1 VKEVAAGAK
10 RVDLWIPVPQSDA
23 HQDVR
28 NLRIRSFYPH
38 KLGTAAHGNKM
49 AHLSVETPPPA
60 GFSVTVSFDATRR
73 EHIQSRLAGG
83 PPLARDEDPREL
95 AQYLKPDRL
104 VPLDDRI
111 RGWAGDVLRAANART
126 DLEKARA
133 IYNHVVATVKYDKSG
148 KGWGRGDLYYACD
161 ERRGNCTDFHA
172 IFIGY
177 ARAARI
183 PARFA
188 IGFPLP
194 ADRGAGSIAGYHC
207 WAEFYAVGIGWV
219 PVDASEAAK
228 DPSRREYFFGA
239 HDENR
244 VEFTKGRD
252 LVLAPAAKSDPL
264 NFFIYPYVE
273 VDGKPLAEPS
283 YQVTYRDDPVRR

>member
-1 VKEVAAGAK
+1 VKEGAAGAK

-177 ARAARI
+177 ARGRQNPRALR
-183 PARFA
+183 
-188 IGFPLP
+188 
-194 ADRGAGSIAGYHC
+194 DWVSIAG
-207 WAEFYAVGIGWV
+207 
-219 PVDASEAAK
+219 
-228 DPSRREYFFGA
+228 
-239 HDENR
+239 
-244 VEFTKGRD
+244 
-252 LVLAPAAKSDPL
+252 
-264 NFFIYPYVE
+264 
-273 VDGKPLAEPS
+273 
-283 YQVTYRDDPVRR
+283 